1 MPHYIPA
8 DTAAADLL
16 KVADRIMVIGC
27 SGGGKSSLSQKLCAY
42 LDLPYI
48 SMDRDFF
55 WLPGWIKRAKP
66 EERRLIS
73 DAVALDRWLM
83 DGSGP
88 STFDL
93 RVPRTHLVLWVKRSR
108 WACLWGVAKRG
119 IRYIGRTRPDM
130 APGCVE
136 RFPDIEFLRYIW
148 TFDRTFAPRIAG
160 ELELHG
166 PDIPVL
172 VLKSRKDMQRLLDLV
187 GVPA

>member
-16 KVADRIMVIGC
+16 KAADRNMVIGC
-27 SGGGKSSLSQKLCAY
+27 SGGGKSTLSQKLCAY
-42 LDLPYI
+42 LDVPYI
-48 SMDRDFF
+48 SMDRDYR
-55 WLPGWIKRAKP
+55 WLPGWIKRAQP
-66 EERRLIS
+66 EARELLAE
-73 DAVALDRWLM
+73 AVARPRWLM

-93 RVPRTHLVLWVKRSR
+93 PVPRTHLVLWVKRSR

-130 APGCVE
+130 APGCFE